1 MAKVGRVKL
10 IEYGRGRAVLEID
23 LGRIVV
29 EPDAVRFHKNRKGR
43 GVELLGRM
51 GDAPDDK

>member
-1 MAKVGRVKL
+1 MAKGGWVKL
-10 IEYGRGRAVLEID
+10 IEFDRNRAVLEIE

-29 EPDAVRFHKNRKGR
+29 EPDSVRFHKNRKGR

-51 GDAPDDK
+51 GDPPDEK